1 MRSRA
6 RRYHPL
12 LAEQDRDDERA
23 EDRRDERAHAPR
35 RKVSEDGEPLRITP
49 VEETLR
55 SEVHV
60 LGLHVPALVAVD
72 ERGGVE
78 QHERPGTRDPER
90 GAPRAT
96 LQKALADAPGEHR
109 EEDRREV

>member
-35 RKVSEDGEPLRITP
+35 RKGSEDGEQLRSTP
-49 VEETLR
+49 VEEARR

-60 LGLHVPALVAVD
+60 RGLHVPALVAVG
-72 ERGGVE
+72 ERGGGE
-78 QHERPGTRDPER
+78 QRERPGTRAPER

-96 LQKALADAPGEHR
+96 LQKPLAEAPGERR